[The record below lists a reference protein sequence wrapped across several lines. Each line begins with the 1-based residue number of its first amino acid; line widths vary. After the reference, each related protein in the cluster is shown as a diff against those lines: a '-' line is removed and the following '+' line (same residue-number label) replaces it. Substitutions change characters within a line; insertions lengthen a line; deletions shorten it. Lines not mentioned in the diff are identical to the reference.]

1 MVVNRCWPTLV
12 GMQEET
18 RIRRSDITRRTILAA
33 ARERFA
39 SDGYERTTIR
49 AIAAD
54 AGIDP
59 AMVMRYYGSKER
71 LFAAAAEFELRL
83 PDPRSIPREEIGVRM
98 VAHFVERWE
107 ADDVLTA
114 LLRAGVTNDAAA
126 ERLRSVFASQ
136 VAPAAAVV
144 VADPTQV
151 PVRSGLVA
159 SQILGLALT
168 RYVLKLPPV
177 AAMTRDEIISW
188 VGPTV
193 QRYLTG

>member
-1 MVVNRCWPTLV
+1 MEAESRPT
-12 GMQEET
+12 
-18 RIRRSDITRRTILAA
+18 RRSDATRAAILGA

-39 SDGYERTTIR
+39 AEGYERATIR

-59 AMVMRYYGSKER
+59 AMVMRYFGTKEL

-83 PDPRSIPREEIGVRM
+83 PDPRSMSPDEIGARM

-107 ADDVLTA
+107 ADDILTA
-114 LLRAGVTNDAAA
+114 LLRAGVTNEAAA
-126 ERLRSVFASQ
+126 QRLRSVFSSQ
-136 VAPAAAVV
+136 VAPTVAAI
-144 VADPTQV
+144 VAEPSQV
-151 PVRSGLVA
+151 PVRSGLIA

-177 AAMTRDEIISW
+177 TAMSRDEVVHW

>member
-1 MVVNRCWPTLV
+1 V
-12 GMQEET
+12 QEET
-18 RIRRSDITRRTILAA
+18 RTRRSEATRAGILAA

-39 SDGYERTTIR
+39 ADGYERATIR

-54 AGIDP
+54 ADIDP

-71 LFAAAAEFELRL
+71 LFAAAAQFELRL
-83 PDPRSIPREEIGVRM
+83 PDPRSMPRDELGARM
-98 VAHFVERWE
+98 VTHFVERWE

-114 LLRAGVTNDAAA
+114 LLRAGVTNESAA

-136 VAPAAAVV
+136 VAPAVAAVV
-144 VADPTQV
+144 ADTAQV

-177 AAMTRDEIISW
+177 ATMTRDEIVSW
-188 VGPTV
+188 VGPTL